1 MHYSIWK
8 GLSLVG
14 KEKNPLFKGKARRES
29 KINRK
34 NPFPA
39 DGTLGLGL
47 IPSQTRIR
55 KSALELQINHNK
67 QYKKRNGFSCRRERK
82 KRQKGG
88 EIGKRRLRIVTPLHR

>member
-14 KEKNPLFKGKARRES
+14 KEKNPLFKGKARRKS

-34 NPFPA
+34 NPFP
-39 DGTLGLGL
+39 GLYVWVLFHLKLGLGRVPL
-47 IPSQTRIR
+47 NYRSIIINNTR
-55 KSALELQINHNK
+55 KEM
-67 QYKKRNGFSCRRERK
+67 GRRERK
-82 KRQKGG
+82 KKG

>member
-39 DGTLGLGL
+39 DGTLRLGL

-82 KRQKGG
+82 KGKKGR
-88 EIGKRRLRIVTPLHR
+88 K

>member
-29 KINRK
+29 KIKIK
-34 NPFPA
+34 NLFPA
-39 DGTLGLGL
+39 DGTLRLGL

-67 QYKKRNGFSCRRERK
+67 QYKKINGFSCRRERK
-82 KRQKGG
+82 EKKGKKGG
-88 EIGKRRLRIVTPLHR
+88 DREEGIKDSHSTP

>member
-14 KEKNPLFKGKARRES
+14 KEKNPLFKGKARRKS
-29 KINRK
+29 KINRQ

-39 DGTLGLGL
+39 EGTLRLGL
-47 IPSQTRIR
+47 ISSQTRIR

-82 KRQKGG
+82 KRG
-88 EIGKRRLRIVTPLHR
+88 EIGKRRFRIVTPLHR